1 MVLDARRG
9 TADRFLLPVANKM
22 ADVNPDTVTWVAFF
36 FAVLAGIL
44 FYLGGFLFLL
54 AAMMC
59 VFFNALFDALD
70 GRIAKITGKASNRG
84 DFLDHVLDRY
94 ADIFMLGGIA
104 LGPYCDIRV
113 GILAVLG
120 VLLASYMGTQAQA
133 VGVGRDY
140 GGLLGRADRLVI
152 LVFASFIQLI
162 ADSSGKVFLGAGG
175 YGFRIIEWAMV
186 LFAVLGNLTAI
197 QRGVSTWR
205 KLSQS

>member
-1 MVLDARRG
+1 MVLDAHRG
-9 TADRFLLPVANKM
+9 TADRFLLPVANRM
-22 ADVNPDTVTWVAFF
+22 LDVNPNTVTWVAFF

-104 LGPYCDIRV
+104 LGPYCDIKV

-152 LVFASFIQLI
+152 IVLFSLMQLVT
-162 ADSSGKVFLGAGG
+162 DSSGKVFLGVGG

-186 LFAVLGNLTAI
+186 LFAILGNLTAI
-197 QRGVSTWR
+197 QRGVTTWR

>member
-1 MVLDARRG
+1 MVLDTHRAA
-9 TADRFLLPVANKM
+9 ADRFLLPIANRM
-22 ADVNPDTVTWVAFF
+22 LDVNPDTVTWVAFF
-36 FAVLAGIL
+36 FAFLAGIL

-70 GRIAKITGKASNRG
+70 GRIARITDKATKRG

-94 ADIFMLGGIA
+94 ADVFILGGIA
-104 LGPYCDIRV
+104 LGPYCDIKV

-120 VLLASYMGTQAQA
+120 VLLTSYMGTQAQA

-140 GGLLGRADRLVI
+140 GGLLGRADRLAI
-152 LVFASFIQLI
+152 LVLASFIQLI
-162 ADSSGKVFLGAGG
+162 ADSSGKVFLGVGG

-186 LFAVLGNLTAI
+186 LFAILGNLTAI
-197 QRGVSTWR
+197 QRGVATWR